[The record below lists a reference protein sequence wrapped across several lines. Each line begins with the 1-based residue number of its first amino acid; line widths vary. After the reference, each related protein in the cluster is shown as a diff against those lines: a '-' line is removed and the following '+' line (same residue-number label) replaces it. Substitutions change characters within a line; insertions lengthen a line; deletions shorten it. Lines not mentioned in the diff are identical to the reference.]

1 MNQPRR
7 NRCYGLGA
15 IALCLLGSCST
26 GNTDPT
32 TTETI
37 QIGGSSET
45 LEVIEAVAE
54 AYEASG
60 AEVEIEFLP
69 PSQSS
74 GGIEGVKAELLDIG
88 AVSRE
93 LSTADLDNEQY
104 IALVNTP
111 LVIAVHETVTG
122 IDNLTATDLKGIYD
136 GTTTNWQTL
145 GGPDAEIVLLDV
157 AEDENEK
164 ALLRNKVLG
173 AELQITGE
181 AIVFPEDDE
190 LLGTA
195 STTPYSLTVLP
206 LEAEVY
212 AAPLKV
218 LSLDGVAPTPDNVS
232 AGTYDMLLA
241 LGIVVTETP
250 APTVQAF
257 IDFMLSPEGEAVLA
271 ESIEAQANDD
281 DDDDD

>member
-74 GGIEGVKAELLDIG
+74 ARHRGGPKPNCWISVPSA
-88 AVSRE
+88 AE

-157 AEDENEK
+157 SEDENEK

-173 AELQITGE
+173 TELQITGSR
-181 AIVFPEDDE
+181 PLSSQKTMS
-190 LLGTA
+190 LLGVA
-195 STTPYSLTVLP
+195 MHYP
-206 LEAEVY
+206 LQHC
-212 AAPLKV
+212 
-218 LSLDGVAPTPDNVS
+218 S
-232 AGTYDMLLA
+232 
-241 LGIVVTETP
+241 P
-250 APTVQAF
+250 APRSRGR
-257 IDFMLSPEGEAVLA
+257 DG
-271 ESIEAQANDD
+271 
-281 DDDDD
+281 

>member
-1 MNQPRR
+1 MNSPHR
-7 NRCYGLGA
+7 NMRYCLGA
-15 IALCLLGSCST
+15 IALCALGSCST
-26 GNTDPT
+26 GDPGPT
-32 TTETI
+32 ATETI

-60 AEVEIEFLP
+60 VEAEIEFLP

-74 GGIEGVKAELLDIG
+74 GGIEGVKGDVLDIG

-93 LSTADLDNEQY
+93 LSATDLGDEQY

-122 IDNLTATDLKGIYD
+122 IDDLTTADLQGIDD
-136 GTTTNWQTL
+136 GTITNWQDL
-145 GGPDAEIVLLDV
+145 GGPDGEIVLLDV
-157 AEDENEK
+157 TEDENEK
-164 ALLRNKVLG
+164 ALLRDKVLG
-173 AELQITGE
+173 ADLQITDQ

-195 STTPYSLTVLP
+195 ATTPYSIAALP
-206 LEAEVY
+206 LEEEIET
-212 AAPLKV
+212 APITV

-232 AGTYDMLLA
+232 AGAYSMVMS
-241 LGIVVTETP
+241 LGIVVAFPPPP
-250 APTVQAF
+250 AVQVF
-257 IDFMLSPEGEAVLA
+257 LDFMLSPEGQEILA
-271 ESIEAQANDD
+271 ESTELDD
-281 DDDDD
+281 D

>member
-26 GNTDPT
+26 GNTAPT
-32 TTETI
+32 TTATI
-37 QIGGSSET
+37 VIGGSSET

-54 AYEASG
+54 AYDASG

-74 GGIEGVKAELLDIG
+74 GGIEGVKADLLDMG
-88 AVSRE
+88 AVSRD
-93 LSTADLDNEQY
+93 LSTADLENAQY

-122 IDNLTATDLKGIYD
+122 IDSLTATDLQGIYD
-136 GTTTNWQTL
+136 GTTTNWQAL

-157 AEDENEK
+157 SEDENEK

-173 AELQITGE
+173 AELQITDQ
-181 AIVFPEDDE
+181 AIVFPEDDD
-190 LLGTA
+190 LLGVA
-195 STTPYSLTVLP
+195 MTTPYSIAALP
-206 LEAEVY
+206 LEAEVET
-212 AAPLKV
+212 ANVRV

-232 AGTYDMLLA
+232 TGTYSLVLA
-241 LGIVVTETP
+241 LGIVVAETP
-250 APTVQAF
+250 PPTVQAF
-257 IDFMLSPEGEAVLA
+257 IDFMLSPEGQEILA
-271 ESIEAQANDD
+271 DSTELDD
-281 DDDDD
+281 D

>member
-26 GNTDPT
+26 GNTDT
-32 TTETI
+32 TTKTI
-37 QIGGSSET
+37 QIGGSNET

-60 AEVEIEFLP
+60 AEVEIEFLS

-74 GGIEGVKAELLDIG
+74 AGVEGVHTELLDIG
-88 AVSRE
+88 AVSAE
-93 LSTADLDNEQY
+93 VSTADLENAQY

-122 IDNLTATDLKGIYD
+122 IDNLTTADLQGIYD
-136 GTTTNWQTL
+136 GTVTNWQAL

-195 STTPYSLTVLP
+195 STTPYSITVLP

-218 LSLDGVAPTPDNVS
+218 LSLEGVAPTPDNVS

-241 LGIVVTETP
+241 LGIVVAETP

>member
-1 MNQPRR
+1 MVWARSPSA
-7 NRCYGLGA
+7 CWAVAALG
-15 IALCLLGSCST
+15 IPT
-26 GNTDPT
+26 PT

-93 LSTADLDNEQY
+93 LSTADLENAQY

-122 IDNLTATDLKGIYD
+122 IDNLTATDLQGIYD
-136 GTTTNWQTL
+136 GTTTNWQAL

-190 LLGTA
+190 SVGNGDAPPPTA
-195 STTPYSLTVLP
+195 LQP
-206 LEAEVY
+206 
-212 AAPLKV
+212 
-218 LSLDGVAPTPDNVS
+218 
-232 AGTYDMLLA
+232 
-241 LGIVVTETP
+241 
-250 APTVQAF
+250 F
-257 IDFMLSPEGEAVLA
+257 SP
-271 ESIEAQANDD
+271 
-281 DDDDD
+281 